1 MTTHELLL
9 AAKAAAPALA
19 WLGSEEKNAA
29 ILRMADAIVRE
40 TDVILAANEADVQAA
55 KGTISDVML
64 DRLRLTQA
72 RIAAMADG
80 MRQVAALPDPVG
92 EVLAEVRRPNGLV
105 IRKTAVPLGVVAIIY
120 ESRPNVTS
128 DAAVLAMKS
137 GNVCV
142 LRGGKEAFRSNLAIT
157 RTMQEAAYAAGLA
170 EGSVSLPFVV
180 LQAIFYG
187 ADNVVMK
194 VAYGEISPLWC
205 QTLRFGLAFAL
216 FMILFGKQIVK
227 GLRGS
232 RVSAWLPV
240 GVVYA
245 VAFVASSLAVDMTS
259 ATNAGF
265 FISLPMLFTP
275 VIALALMRRTYRLS
289 TLVLQIAV
297 LAGLYL
303 LCCNGGA
310 LSFGMGEFVGLGS
323 SALFALG
330 IVLSERGLSEIGPA
344 AMSAVQ
350 TGGAFLFSL
359 GGAVATEPA
368 PAFGTVSV
376 GTWAAVAFL
385 AIAGTCLAF
394 WPFYQT

>member
-1 MTTHELLL
+1 MVSRFFDKALELLAL
-9 AAKAAAPALA
+9 IEERGRLKVTQGKNMVFAA
-19 WLGSEEKNAA
+19 
-29 ILRMADAIVRE
+29 
-40 TDVILAANEADVQAA
+40 
-55 KGTISDVML
+55 
-64 DRLRLTQA
+64 
-72 RIAAMADG
+72 
-80 MRQVAALPDPVG
+80 
-92 EVLAEVRRPNGLV
+92 
-105 IRKTAVPLGVVAIIY
+105 
-120 ESRPNVTS
+120 
-128 DAAVLAMKS
+128 
-137 GNVCV
+137 
-142 LRGGKEAFRSNLAIT
+142 
-157 RTMQEAAYAAGLA
+157 
-170 EGSVSLPFVV
+170 FVV

-216 FMILFGKQIVK
+216 FMALFGKQIVK

-232 RVSAWLPV
+232 RMSAWLPV

-310 LSFGMGEFVGLGS
+310 LSFGLGS

-359 GGAVATEPA
+359 GGAVATESA

-394 WPFYQT
+394 WLQNKALAHIPAATVSVILCSEPVVTAIISFFVLDDGRAGRRDYRGLHRCRHAARF

>member
-1 MTTHELLL
+1 
-9 AAKAAAPALA
+9 
-19 WLGSEEKNAA
+19 
-29 ILRMADAIVRE
+29 
-40 TDVILAANEADVQAA
+40 
-55 KGTISDVML
+55 
-64 DRLRLTQA
+64 
-72 RIAAMADG
+72 
-80 MRQVAALPDPVG
+80 
-92 EVLAEVRRPNGLV
+92 
-105 IRKTAVPLGVVAIIY
+105 
-120 ESRPNVTS
+120 
-128 DAAVLAMKS
+128 
-137 GNVCV
+137 
-142 LRGGKEAFRSNLAIT
+142 
-157 RTMQEAAYAAGLA
+157 
-170 EGSVSLPFVV
+170 
-180 LQAIFYG
+180 
-187 ADNVVMK
+187 
-194 VAYGEISPLWC
+194 
-205 QTLRFGLAFAL
+205 
-216 FMILFGKQIVK
+216 
-227 GLRGS
+227 
-232 RVSAWLPV
+232 
-240 GVVYA
+240 
-245 VAFVASSLAVDMTS
+245 MTS

-368 PAFGTVSV
+368 PVFGTVSV

-394 WPFYQT
+394 WLQNKALAHIPAATVSVILCSEPVVTAIISFFVLGEVLSMMGVLGAAIIVGCTVAATLLDSRAEKDQVEELPAFDPAFEVAQTRTSMNHSL

>member
-1 MTTHELLL
+1 MTQGKNMVF
-9 AAKAAAPALA
+9 AA
-19 WLGSEEKNAA
+19 
-29 ILRMADAIVRE
+29 
-40 TDVILAANEADVQAA
+40 
-55 KGTISDVML
+55 
-64 DRLRLTQA
+64 
-72 RIAAMADG
+72 
-80 MRQVAALPDPVG
+80 
-92 EVLAEVRRPNGLV
+92 
-105 IRKTAVPLGVVAIIY
+105 
-120 ESRPNVTS
+120 
-128 DAAVLAMKS
+128 
-137 GNVCV
+137 
-142 LRGGKEAFRSNLAIT
+142 
-157 RTMQEAAYAAGLA
+157 
-170 EGSVSLPFVV
+170 FVV

-216 FMILFGKQIVK
+216 FMALFGKQIVK

-303 LCCNGGA
+303 LCCNGGSF
-310 LSFGMGEFVGLGS
+310 SFGAGVILVAVVGATLVEGCDGNSEAPS
-323 SALFALG
+323 SAG
-330 IVLSERGLSEIGPA
+330 MERL
-344 AMSAVQ
+344 
-350 TGGAFLFSL
+350 
-359 GGAVATEPA
+359 
-368 PAFGTVSV
+368 VSQ
-376 GTWAAVAFL
+376 L
-385 AIAGTCLAF
+385 ASDSNA
-394 WPFYQT
+394 